1 MYNDE
6 QPDCAESFCC
16 RADGSGRLRARFTER
31 YGQSMA
37 QSLLQQIQ
45 KPDDVKKI
53 PERELPA
60 LCEEIR
66 AKLIET
72 VAENGGHLSSN
83 LGVVELTVALYRIF
97 SFPEDQ
103 IVWDVG
109 HQCYTHKLLTGRQGL
124 FSSLRTEGGISGFP
138 NRAES
143 PLDVFSTGHSSTSIA
158 SALGLACANEIA
170 GRKNRHVVS
179 VIGDGA
185 LSGGLAYEGLNNA
198 GRYRRNFTVILNDN
212 KMSINRNVGAM
223 ARYLAVIRTKN
234 GYRNVKN
241 GLESFLKH
249 IPVVGSSLRDGLS
262 RAKGIL
268 KNTIYHS
275 NIFEEMG
282 FHYIGPIDG
291 HDIATLER
299 ALTIARDADYPV
311 LIHACTV
318 KGKGYYFA
326 EKNPRVFHGIGSFDI
341 DTGEKQLSGDGYS
354 DVFGQ
359 ELCTIAEKDPTVCA
373 ITAAMKAGTGLT
385 QFARSFPNRF
395 YDVGIAE
402 ECAVTFAAGLA
413 ANGMKPVFAVYST
426 FLQRAYD
433 QLIHDAALQNLR
445 IVLAV
450 DRAGFVGSDGATHQG
465 LFDPAFCNSVPGLT
479 VYAPTYFDEL
489 RRLLRKAIYEG
500 SGPAAV
506 RYPRGVEPE
515 KPQGLEISGG
525 ERDFDLISRAG
536 ASVLIVTYGRLFA
549 ECLRAGELLA
559 SRGIPAALLKLN
571 RIRPIPQQSVR
582 EALAYRYVF
591 FTEEAIAAG
600 GVGEHFLR
608 LLTEQG
614 FSGKFHLNAVQDHF
628 VAHACERRQ
637 MEQNGLDARS
647 VADIIT
653 MECSH

>member
-1 MYNDE
+1 
-6 QPDCAESFCC
+6 
-16 RADGSGRLRARFTER
+16 
-31 YGQSMA
+31 MA
-37 QSLLQQIQ
+37 QSLLQKVT
-45 KPDDVKKI
+45 KPDDVKRFS
-53 PERELPA
+53 ESELPV

-66 AKLIET
+66 EKLIET

-97 SFPEDQ
+97 SLPQDQ

-109 HQCYTHKLLTGRQGL
+109 HQCYTHKLFSGRQQT
-124 FSSLRTEGGISGFP
+124 FSTLRREGGISGFP
-138 NRAES
+138 NREES

-158 SALGLACANEIA
+158 SALGLACANEIS
-170 GRKNRHVVS
+170 GHTNRHVIA

-234 GYRNVKN
+234 GYRHVKN
-241 GLESFLKH
+241 GLENFLNH
-249 IPVVGSSLRDGLS
+249 IPVVGTPLRNSVS
-262 RAKGIL
+262 RAKGAL

-299 ALTIARDADYPV
+299 ALTIARNANYPV

-318 KGKGYYFA
+318 KGKGYSFA
-326 EKNPRVFHGIGSFDI
+326 EKNPRDFHGIGSFDV

-354 DVFGQ
+354 DVFGR
-359 ELCTIAEKDPTVCA
+359 ELCEIAEKDPTVCA

-385 QFARSFPNRF
+385 QFARRFPGRF

-433 QLIHDAALQNLR
+433 QIIHDAALQNLR

-450 DRAGFVGSDGATHQG
+450 DRAGFVGNDGATHQG
-465 LFDPAFCNSVPGLT
+465 LFDPAFCNAIPGLT
-479 VYAPTYFDEL
+479 IYAPTYFDEL
-489 RRLLRKAIYEG
+489 ACLLRRAIYEG
-500 SGPAAV
+500 KGPSVV
-506 RYPRGVEPE
+506 RYPRGVEPK
-515 KPQGLEISGG
+515 KPENLPLSSGKQ
-525 ERDFDLISRAG
+525 DYDLILQPDARI
-536 ASVLIVTYGRLFA
+536 LLVTYGRLFA
-549 ECLRAGELLA
+549 ECIQARELLNQ
-559 SRGIPAALLKLN
+559 SGISISLLKLN
-571 RIRPIPQQSVR
+571 CIRPVAQQAVCAAA
-582 EALAYRYVF
+582 EYQHVIFA
-591 FTEEAIAAG
+591 EEAMAAG

-608 LLTEQG
+608 LLAEQNFAG
-614 FSGKFHLNAVQDHF
+614 RFRLRAVQDHF
-628 VAHACERRQ
+628 VPHACERSQ
-637 MEQNGLDARS
+637 MLQNGLDAKS
-647 VADIIT
+647 LADFIT
-653 MECSH
+653 MECSN

>member
-1 MYNDE
+1 
-6 QPDCAESFCC
+6 
-16 RADGSGRLRARFTER
+16 
-31 YGQSMA
+31 MA

-45 KPDDVKKI
+45 QPDDVKKI
-53 PERELPA
+53 PEEELPA

-66 AKLIET
+66 TKLIET

-83 LGVVELTVALYRIF
+83 LGVVELTVALYRVF

-103 IVWDVG
+103 LVWDVG
-109 HQCYTHKLLTGRQGL
+109 HQCYTHKLFTGRRES
-124 FSSLRTEGGISGFP
+124 FSTLRKEGGISGFP

-143 PLDVFSTGHSSTSIA
+143 PLDIFSTGHSSTSIA

-170 GRKNRHVVS
+170 GKKDCHVVS

-249 IPVVGSSLRDGLS
+249 IPVVGSSLRNALA
-262 RAKGIL
+262 RAKGML

-299 ALTIARDADYPV
+299 ALMIARDADYPV

-318 KGKGYYFA
+318 KGKGYSFA
-326 EKNPRVFHGIGSFDI
+326 EKNPRVFHGIGSFDV

-359 ELCTIAEKDPTVCA
+359 ELCAIAEKDPTVCA

-385 QFARSFPNRF
+385 QFARSFPGRF

-402 ECAVTFAAGLA
+402 ECAIPFAAGLA

-450 DRAGFVGSDGATHQG
+450 DRAGFVGDDGATHQG
-465 LFDPAFCNSVPGLT
+465 LFDPAFLNSIPGLT

-489 RRLLRKAIYEG
+489 RRMLQKAIYEG

-506 RYPRGVEPE
+506 RYPRGVEPQ
-515 KPQGLEISGG
+515 KPQKLALSGG
-525 ERDFDLISRAG
+525 ENDFDLIPGAE
-536 ASVLIVTYGRLFA
+536 ASVLLVTYGRLFA
-549 ECLRAGELLA
+549 ECLRAAGLLA
-559 SRGIPAALLKLN
+559 QRGIAVSLLKLN
-571 RIRPIPQQSVR
+571 CIRPVPQQAV
-582 EALAYRYVF
+582 EKAAEYPNVF
-591 FTEEAIAAG
+591 FAEESVAAG

-614 FSGKFHLNAVQDHF
+614 FSGKFRLSAVQDRF
-628 VAHACERRQ
+628 VAHASERRQ
-637 MEQNGLDARS
+637 MEQNGLDAES